1 MIIGMLKRIYNQNKE
16 TILYLFFGGLT
27 TLVNIV
33 SFKLMLL
40 FAGVIVSN
48 VVAWFVSVAFAY
60 ITNKLY
66 VFNSKS
72 FDRALLLKEVSSFF
86 GYRVLSLIIDTA
98 IVWFFVEKLLYNDL
112 LIKIL
117 SNILVIILNYVFSKL
132 FIFKKTSDKH

>member
-1 MIIGMLKRIYNQNKE
+1 MLKRIYNQNKE